1 MNLSKKSAKEILVC
15 VRPVNIEEHY
25 QDKCYLRGNPTD
37 AQLNSL
43 QSCGSGSWILLPDPD
58 PVLEKT
64 GIRNRILIL
73 MRRIQIC
80 FFLKY
85 L

>member
-1 MNLSKKSAKEILVC
+1 MNLSKNSAKEILVC

-43 QSCGSGSWILLPDPD
+43 QSCGSGSRIFLPDPD
-58 PVLEKT
+58 PGFEKT
-64 GIRNRILIL
+64 GIRSRILIL
-73 MRRIQIC
+73 MRRIQIWV
-80 FFLKY
+80 FF
-85 L
+85 